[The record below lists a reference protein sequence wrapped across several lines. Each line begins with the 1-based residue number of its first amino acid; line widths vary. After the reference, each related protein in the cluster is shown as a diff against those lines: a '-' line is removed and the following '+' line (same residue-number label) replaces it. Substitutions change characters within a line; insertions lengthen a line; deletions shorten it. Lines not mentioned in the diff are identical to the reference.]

1 MVIGGERPSF
11 GWYSHKMKDKTQ
23 NPSQPSDHPYFL
35 DLFGAVGD
43 IPISVNRLYW
53 INISHIYIY
62 IIFFI
67 IFSIYLNI

>member
-35 DLFGAVGD
+35 GLFGAVSD
-43 IPISVNRLYW
+43 IPMSDIILYF
-53 INISHIYIY
+53 SL
-62 IIFFI
+62 FFLFI
-67 IFSIYLNI
+67 